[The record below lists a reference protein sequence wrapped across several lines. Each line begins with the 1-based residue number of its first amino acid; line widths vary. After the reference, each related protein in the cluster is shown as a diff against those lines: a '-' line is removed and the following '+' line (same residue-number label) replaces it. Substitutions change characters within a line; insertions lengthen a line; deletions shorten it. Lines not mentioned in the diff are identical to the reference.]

1 MEEEI
6 NKDINKQWGVSESMI
21 TFAGQTP
28 EQHLFSW
35 KTDSR
40 RENERR
46 PVSKIVIIKI
56 FDRQLSCFTQAELL
70 VCWVGNKKKLNK

>member
-56 FDRQLSCFTQAELL
+56 LTDSLVVLLRQSYWFAGRQQKKT
-70 VCWVGNKKKLNK
+70 NK